1 MANAKIHKIPDP
13 QTQDVERL
21 LQIIGDAEVTL
32 VCLKELMEGEEDQDR
47 YCAVLTFL
55 EDIIHAL
62 QNDSLRIAPRVLEGG
77 AA

>member
-1 MANAKIHKIPDP
+1 
-13 QTQDVERL
+13 
-21 LQIIGDAEVTL
+21 
-32 VCLKELMEGEEDQDR
+32 MEGEEDQDR

-55 EDIIHAL
+55 EDIIHDL